1 MISNGVL
8 NLVPNKDE
16 ALAEMARVL
25 KRRDPDAGEPGRRI
39 QIGDILVQRAVP
51 EAAKARIDLW
61 TG

>member
-39 QIGDILVQRAVP
+39 QIGDILVQRA
-51 EAAKARIDLW
+51 ETAKARIDLW